1 MQRGGVRLA
10 VSAMSG
16 RPRRSI
22 AHVRLAVFVAPMAL
36 AVLVL
41 AWPMLFTTSGL
52 GGDWEHHL
60 WYIWRQSLAIRADH
74 LPSMFINTA
83 YSVFYPQYAF
93 YGGTI
98 YALAGSLTLSLGN
111 SPLTAY
117 ILTYILGFLAA
128 YGGWFWMGASFG
140 LGRWLSHVPAL
151 LFVTA
156 ACYLT
161 LVYGQG
167 DWPEFLALS
176 MLPLMI
182 AAGLNVLRAEQ
193 LRIFPALALAVSSIV
208 FFGSHILT
216 VLWAS
221 TLLAITFAAVFA
233 CVPEVRPQIHVRGL
247 IRVAVVMIPA
257 VLVSAWFLVPM
268 IAYASHTRI
277 GSQYDLAYAILHSTM
292 HLVAFHHLFTLS
304 RASTVQGVF
313 DYPLALPT
321 LTIAWV
327 LVSIAVLL
335 WSIRRGQSI
344 RILVILAAITA
355 GVVVLMTHE
364 RLLLDLPKPYTLLQ
378 FSYRLEGYVLM
389 GVTAAVLVI
398 LMLLGSTPGRL
409 RFWRWTI
416 VPVLFASAF
425 GAVQQVSAYPRTGLP
440 RDVTLTTRGEIFAQV
455 YRDYAY
461 VPLPVISEKQLP
473 SLDIS
478 PEQIHDNRASFTI
491 RARPGQLVATNI
503 GGGPNL
509 LHITGASVAGTDE
522 RSQLV
527 LAIGTAASAGS
538 VRPRTPVSLERIS
551 IAQAQNFPV
560 VFGRVLSVTGAALL
574 ALGFI
579 ALVARSYRE
588 RTGRRASSR
597 RTGPPLSARVT
608 QE

>member
-1 MQRGGVRLA
+1 
-10 VSAMSG
+10 MSG

-22 AHVRLAVFVAPMAL
+22 ARARLAVFAGMAL
-36 AVLVL
+36 IVLAL
-41 AWPMLFTTSGL
+41 AWPMLFTSSGL

-60 WYIWRQSLAIRADH
+60 WYVWRQSLAIRADH

-98 YALAGSLTLSLGN
+98 YAFAGALTVALGD

-117 ILTYILGFLAA
+117 ILTYLLGFLAA
-128 YGGWFWMGASFG
+128 YGGWFWMGRILG

-151 LFVTA
+151 IFVTS

-182 AAGLNVLRAEQ
+182 AAGLSVLRAER
-193 LRIFPALALAVSSIV
+193 LRICPALALAVSSIV

-221 TLLAITFAAVFA
+221 TLLALACATMSA
-233 CVPEVRPQIHVRGL
+233 CVPEVRSQIRVRSL
-247 IRVAVVMIPA
+247 IRVAAVTIPA

-268 IAYASHTRI
+268 VAYASHTRI
-277 GSQYDLAYAILHSTM
+277 GSQYSVAYAILHSTM

-304 RASTVQGVF
+304 RASTVQGVL

-321 LTIAWV
+321 LAIAWV
-327 LVSIAVLL
+327 LVSIVVLL
-335 WSIRRGQSI
+335 WRVRQGPSL
-344 RILVILAAITA
+344 RILVILAVITA
-355 GVVVLMTHE
+355 GIVVLMTHE
-364 RLLLDLPKPYTLLQ
+364 SLLLDLPKPYTLLQ
-378 FSYRLEGYVLM
+378 FSYRLEGYVLV
-389 GVTAAVLVI
+389 GVTAAVLAI
-398 LMLLGSTPGRL
+398 LVSIGSTPGRL
-409 RFWRWTI
+409 RLWRWTI
-416 VPVLFASAF
+416 APILVASVL
-425 GAVQQVSAYPRTGLP
+425 GAVQQVSAYPRTALP
-440 RDVTLTTRGEIFAQV
+440 RDETLTSRGEIFARV
-455 YRDYAY
+455 YTDYAY
-461 VPLPVISEKQLP
+461 LPLPLVSERQLP
-473 SLDIS
+473 KLYIS
-478 PEQIHDNRASFTI
+478 PEQIHHNRASFTI

-527 LAIGTAASAGS
+527 LAIGAPASAS
-538 VRPRTPVSLERIS
+538 SANPRTPVSVEHIS
-551 IAQAQNFPV
+551 IGQAQSFPV
-560 VFGRVLSVTGAALL
+560 VLGRVLALIGGVL
-574 ALGFI
+574 LTLGFV

-588 RTGRRASSR
+588 RTRRRAHSR
-597 RTGPPLSARVT
+597 LTGQPSRSHVR